1 MKTTM
6 PMKEVQIF
14 VDGAQVETV
23 AIKNPC
29 HMWRQLQGWMKH
41 YGNGVRII
49 ALKEDGTPYK
59 DFTVK
64 VLASGK
70 TYMMNSIKETNRTAE
85 ARARKAAA
93 EAKAKAEAKKAKRR
107 EYDKKRREAKKAAK
121 AAAEQNTEA

>member
-14 VDGAQVETV
+14 VDGELKETV

-29 HMWRQLQGWMKH
+29 QMWRQLQGWRIK
-41 YGNGVRII
+41 YGNGVRVV
-49 ALKEDGTPYK
+49 AVKADDTVYK

-64 VLASGK
+64 VLANGK

-107 EYDKKRREAKKAAK
+107 AYEKARREKKKAEK
-121 AAAEQNTEA
+121 AAAVVNTEA